1 MLKLEMDPG
10 QVLSKALSRG
20 GDFADIYVEESRS
33 CSIVCEDKRIEKVI
47 YGSDAGL
54 GIRVIH
60 QGRSFYGYNN
70 ELSFGAAL
78 SLADLVSQGVTEA
91 SSAKQI
97 SISRKESAERLPIKL
112 PPDEV
117 ELADKVSLVKRA
129 SEAAW
134 AMDGRTLQVTVTY
147 RDSLKRIA
155 IANSEGSLLFE
166 ERLSTVFMVQV
177 VARKGELVQTGYEAK
192 GGTLGLELL
201 EQEPPEKVAE
211 VAVGRALLM
220 LEARP
225 APAGKMPVVLSCQ
238 AGGTMVHEAVG
249 HGLEA
254 DLAQQGLSVYS
265 GKKGEQIAST
275 AISVVD
281 DATLPYRRGS
291 FAFDDEGTAAQRKLL
306 IDRGVLVNFMY
317 DRLTAAKD
325 KVSSTGNGR
334 RESYRHRP
342 IPRMTNTMIL
352 PGTAS
357 PEEIIRATERGVLV
371 KKMGG
376 GQVNTVTGDFVFEVM
391 EGYLIENGKQGEPIR
406 GATLTGNGPQ
416 VLNLIDMVGD
426 DLGFAIGTCGK
437 EGQGVPVSDAQPTLR
452 IPEIVVGGQL

>member
-1 MLKLEMDPG
+1 MVKLDMDPEG
-10 QVLSKALSRG
+10 VLARALSRG
-20 GDFADIYVEESRS
+20 GDFADIYVEDGRS
-33 CSIVCEDKRIEKVI
+33 CSIVCDDKRVEKVI
-47 YGSDAGL
+47 CGRDAGL
-54 GIRVIH
+54 GVRVIYR
-60 QGRSFYGYNN
+60 GRSFYGYSN
-70 ELSFGAAL
+70 ELGYDAAL

-91 SSAKQI
+91 SSAKPV
-97 SISRKESAERLPIKL
+97 SINHKETAEKHPIKL
-112 PPDEV
+112 PPDEA
-117 ELADKVSLVKRA
+117 ELAEKVSLVRRGN
-129 SEAAW
+129 EAAW
-134 AMDGRTLQVTVTY
+134 AMDGRIVQITVTY
-147 RDSLKRIA
+147 RDGLKKLA
-155 IANSEGSLLFE
+155 IANSDGSLFFE
-166 ERLSTVFMVQV
+166 ERLSTVFVVQA

-192 GGTLGLELL
+192 GGALGLELFEEESP
-201 EQEPPEKVAE
+201 EQIAE
-211 VAVGRALLM
+211 AAVGRALLM

-238 AGGTMVHEAVG
+238 AGGTMIHEAVG

-265 GKKGEQIAST
+265 GKKGERIASS

-291 FAFDDEGTAAQRKLL
+291 FAFDDEGTPAQRKLL
-306 IDRGVLVNFMY
+306 IDKGVLVNFMY

-325 KVSSTGNGR
+325 KVSSSGNGR

-352 PGTAS
+352 PGSAS
-357 PEEIIRATERGVLV
+357 AEEIIRATERGVLV

-391 EGYLIENGKQGEPIR
+391 EGYLIEGGKQGEPIR

-416 VLNLIDMVGD
+416 VLDLIDMVGD

-452 IPEIVVGGQL
+452 IPEIVVGGHL